1 MVNNMGKIP
10 KTTSFYKLNKQL
22 LRELGPEAAILIA
35 YIQEYE
41 QQGKECFAS
50 RLYIAKQLGISE
62 TTLHRLFQRLTKSG
76 HIIITRE
83 GNKRFLHTNKLF
95 KLNRQGVQNEQA
107 KLFKMNSQGV
117 QNEHIQRNTLQI
129 NSYKETHY
137 KGEPVDNSVDKS
149 KVSFEMVW
157 DETKQAMVRRRV
169 AF

>member
-1 MVNNMGKIP
+1 MGKVP
-10 KTTSFYKLNKQL
+10 PFTPFYKVNKQHIHEIGLEGAL
-22 LRELGPEAAILIA
+22 LLA
-35 YIQEYE
+35 YIGEYE
-41 QQGKECFAS
+41 AQGKECFAS
-50 RLYIAKQLGISE
+50 RPYIAKQLGISE

-76 HIIITRE
+76 HIAITRD

-137 KGEPVDNSVDKS
+137 KGDPVDNSVDKS

-157 DETKQAMVRRRV
+157 DETKQAMVRKRI
-169 AF
+169 AC

>member
-1 MVNNMGKIP
+1 MGKVP
-10 KTTSFYKLNKQL
+10 FFTPFFKVNKQHIQAIGL
-22 LRELGPEAAILIA
+22 EAALLLA
-35 YIQEYE
+35 YISEYE
-41 QQGKECFAS
+41 AQGKECFAS
-50 RLYIAKQLGISE
+50 RPYIAKQLGISE
-62 TTLHRLFQRLTKSG
+62 TTLHRLFQRLSKSG
-76 HIIITRE
+76 HITITRD

-157 DETKQAMVRRRV
+157 DETKQAMVRKRI
-169 AF
+169 AS